1 MLFPSRVAV
10 TLAAAG
16 AIAATAVPTAA
27 SARQPTGA
35 SVVLHAKR
43 ADRALAA
50 FKREVARHHKVRAA
64 RFIRAARHETAVAG
78 RQARIVRAAAVQPT
92 QLPEAAGAV
101 TVAGDQY
108 GQLATMISQCIAQV
122 HGMLQQILAQI
133 LPSAINMQNQLLAM
147 LNQMLGQIPQ
157 ASQPQLATAI
167 TNVAASGASALP
179 PLQQALTSHAL
190 PVDIAGIVAS
200 AFNTA
205 TTALQAALGTV
216 NSVLPTMPAVAQGP
230 IQQVLSM
237 VTSILNTVI
246 GQIGSFVPGAGG
258 SSSGSSTSG
267 GLAGGITGIV
277 GGVLSQVQSLL
288 GNLFGNLFGG
298 FGFGSPT
305 VVVNN

>member
-1 MLFPSRVAV
+1 MPFPSRVVV

-16 AIAATAVPTAA
+16 ALAATALPATA

-35 SVVLHAKR
+35 SVVLHAAR
-43 ADRALAA
+43 ADRALAS

-64 RFIRAARHETAVAG
+64 RFIRVARHETAIAG
-78 RQARIVRAAAVQPT
+78 RQARIVRTQAVQPA

-157 ASQPQLATAI
+157 GSQPQLATAI

-179 PLQQALTSHAL
+179 PLHQALATNAL
-190 PVDIAGIVAS
+190 PVDIAGIVSS
-200 AFNTA
+200 AFGMA
-205 TTALQAALGTV
+205 TQAIQAALGTV
-216 NSVLPTMPAVAQGP
+216 NQILPNMPTVAQGP
-230 IQQVLSM
+230 IQQVLGM
-237 VTSILNTVI
+237 VTSILNTVL
-246 GQIGSFVPGAGG
+246 GQFTPGSGG
-258 SSSGSSTSG
+258 SGTPSSGG
-267 GLAGGITGIV
+267 GLAGGITGLV
-277 GGVLSQVQSLL
+277 GGVLNQIQGLL
-288 GNLFGNLFGG
+288 GSLFGNLFGG
-298 FGFGSPT
+298 FGFGAPT
-305 VVVNN
+305 VVN

>member
-1 MLFPSRVAV
+1 
-10 TLAAAG
+10 
-16 AIAATAVPTAA
+16 
-27 SARQPTGA
+27 
-35 SVVLHAKR
+35 
-43 ADRALAA
+43 
-50 FKREVARHHKVRAA
+50 
-64 RFIRAARHETAVAG
+64 
-78 RQARIVRAAAVQPT
+78 
-92 QLPEAAGAV
+92 
-101 TVAGDQY
+101 
-108 GQLATMISQCIAQV
+108 
-122 HGMLQQILAQI
+122 
-133 LPSAINMQNQLLAM
+133 M

-258 SSSGSSTSG
+258 SSSGSSASG